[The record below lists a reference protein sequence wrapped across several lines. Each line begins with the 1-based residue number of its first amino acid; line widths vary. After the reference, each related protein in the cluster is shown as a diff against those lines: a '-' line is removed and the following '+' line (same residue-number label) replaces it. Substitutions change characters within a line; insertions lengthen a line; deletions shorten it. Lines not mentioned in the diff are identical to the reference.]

1 MKPLKLVFL
10 FVLISISFGLSAQD
24 DKIAAMGKSV
34 KGAYYTGSIDERHLT
49 SKETDATYKI
59 LIYLP
64 VSYPETQR
72 KYPIMIITD
81 AFWAMG
87 IVQNTFDMMTFWTH
101 EIPEVIVVGIAYPYS
116 SLLDMSRNRHRD
128 LLPTYVEGYNPSG
141 SADRFINFIKKE
153 LIPYVENNYRVDT
166 TDKCFTGH
174 SYGGLLGS
182 HILLEQP
189 HLFNRYI
196 IGSPS
201 YWWDNK
207 EITKRLSTK
216 SYLATDSIKAVYTFI
231 GGKESQ
237 SMINNWKEFDSILI
251 KKLNKNIKFHDQI
264 FQDETHMSVVP
275 AAFSTAIKFVYKK

>member
-1 MKPLKLVFL
+1 MNPLKVAFLLVL
-10 FVLISISFGLSAQD
+10 LNISFSLNAQE
-24 DKIAAMGKSV
+24 DKIAAMVKSV

-64 VSYPETQR
+64 VSYPESQR
-72 KYPIMIITD
+72 KYPIMIMTD
-81 AFWAMG
+81 AYWAMG
-87 IVQNTFDMMTFWTH
+87 IAQTTFDLMTFYTH
-101 EIPEVIVVGIAYPYS
+101 EIPEVIVVGISYPYS
-116 SLLDMSRNRHRD
+116 SLLDMTRNRHRD
-128 LLPTYVEGYNPSG
+128 LLPTHVEGYNPSG
-141 SADRFINFIKKE
+141 SADKFINFIKKE
-153 LIPYVENNYRVDT
+153 LIPFVENSYRVDT
-166 TDKCFTGH
+166 TDRCFSGH
-174 SYGGLLGS
+174 SYGGLLGA

-189 HLFNRYI
+189 QLFNRYI

-207 EITKRLSTK
+207 EITKRLSAK
-216 SYLATDSIKAVYTFI
+216 SYLASDSIKAVYTFI
-231 GGKESQ
+231 GGKEGK

-251 KKLNKNIKFHDQI
+251 KKLNKNINFYDQI

>member
-1 MKPLKLVFL
+1 MKPIKIVFL
-10 FVLISISFGLSAQD
+10 FVLFSISFRLNAQE
-24 DKIAAMGKSV
+24 DKIAVMAKSI

-64 VSYPETQR
+64 LTYPETQK
-72 KYPIMIITD
+72 KYPIMILTD

-87 IVQNTFDMMTFWTH
+87 IAQTTFDMMTVMSK

-116 SLLDMSRNRHRD
+116 SALDMGRNRFRD
-128 LLPTYVEGYNPSG
+128 MLPTHVEGYNPSG
-141 SADRFINFIKKE
+141 SAEKFINFIKKE

-166 TDKCFTGH
+166 SNKCFCGH
-174 SYGGLLGS
+174 SFGGLLGT

-189 HLFNRYI
+189 QLFNRYI
-196 IGSPS
+196 LGSPS

-216 SYLATDSIKAVYTFI
+216 SYLASDSIKAIFTFI
-231 GGKESQ
+231 GSKEGAM
-237 SMINNWKEFDSILI
+237 MINNWKEFDSILV
-251 KKLNKNIKFHDQI
+251 KKINKNIKFHDQI
-264 FQDETHMSVVP
+264 FQDETHMSVMP
-275 AAFSTAIKFVYKK
+275 AAFSTAIKFVYK

>member
-1 MKPLKLVFL
+1 MKQSKVIFL
-10 FVLISISFGLSAQD
+10 FVLLSIFYGLKAQE
-24 DKIAAMGKSV
+24 DKIAKMGESI
-34 KGAYYTGSIDERHLT
+34 KGSYYTGSIDERHLT
-49 SKETDATYKI
+49 SKEMDATYEI

-72 KYPIMIITD
+72 KYPIMIMTD
-81 AFWAMG
+81 AYWAMG
-87 IVQNTFDMMTFWTH
+87 IAQTTFDLMTFYTH
-101 EIPEVIVVGIAYPYS
+101 EIPEVIVVGIAYPS
-116 SLLDMSRNRHRD
+116 TSLLDMSRNRHRD
-128 LLPTYVEGYNPSG
+128 MLPTHVEGYNPSG
-141 SADRFINFIKKE
+141 SADKFINFIKNE
-153 LIPYVENNYRVDT
+153 LIPFVENNYRVDT
-166 TDKCFTGH
+166 NDKCFTGH

-189 HLFNRYI
+189 RLFNRYI

-207 EITKRLSTK
+207 EITKRLSTR
-216 SYLATDSIKAVYTFI
+216 SYLASDSIKAVYTFI
-231 GGKESQ
+231 GGKEGK

-251 KKLNKNIKFHDQI
+251 KKLNKNIKFHEQI

>member
-1 MKPLKLVFL
+1 MKPLKIVFL
-10 FVLISISFGLSAQD
+10 LVLLSASYGLNAQE
-24 DKIAAMGKSV
+24 DKIAAMVKSV
-34 KGAYYTGSIDERHLT
+34 KGAYYTGSIDERQLT

-72 KYPIMIITD
+72 KYPIMIMTD
-81 AFWAMG
+81 AYWAMG
-87 IVQNTFDMMTFWTH
+87 IAQSTFDLMTFYTH
-101 EIPEVIVVGIAYPYS
+101 EIPEVIIVGISYPYS
-116 SLLDMSRNRHRD
+116 SLLDMTRNRHRD
-128 LLPTYVEGYNPSG
+128 FLPTQVEGYNPSG
-141 SADRFINFIKKE
+141 SADKFINFIKKE
-153 LIPYVENNYRVDT
+153 LIPFVENNYRVDT
-166 TDKCFTGH
+166 TDRCFSGH
-174 SYGGLLGS
+174 SYGGLLGA
-182 HILLEQP
+182 HILLEKPQ
-189 HLFNRYI
+189 LFNRYI

-216 SYLATDSIKAVYTFI
+216 SYLASDSIKTIFTFI
-231 GGKESQ
+231 GGKEGN

-251 KKLNKNIKFHDQI
+251 KKLNKNIKFHYQI